1 MAKISAVIIARNEEN
16 NIERCIKSLQGVADE
31 VLLVDTGSADRTI
44 KLAMSLGAEVLAI
57 EWQSYARS
65 KNIGN
70 ERAGY
75 DHILSLDADEAL
87 SPELAAAILAE
98 KPRLGSLYRFNRLT
112 NYCGQWIRHCG
123 WYPDPKLRLFDRRA
137 AAGRGNLCTSRCNTT
152 AAWQ

>member
-31 VLLVDTGSADRTI
+31 ILVVDTGSADRTI
-44 KLAMSLGAEVLAI
+44 NLAMSLGAEVLAI
-57 EWQSYARS
+57 DWQGYTRS

-70 ERAGY
+70 ERACY

-98 KPRLGSLYRFNRLT
+98 
-112 NYCGQWIRHCG
+112 
-123 WYPDPKLRLFDRRA
+123 
-137 AAGRGNLCTSRCNTT
+137 NTAWAIST
-152 AAWQ
+152 ASTG